1 MKLREYILV
10 LNEASAEST
19 IYIGR
24 LVGSALIGKMVA
36 KSIWKKI
43 QDHYWWQNDSN
54 LAPRPQGDDGEKK
67 IMGEKNK

>member
-1 MKLREYILV
+1 MRHQQNRGFTLGDWLV
-10 LNEASAEST
+10 P
-19 IYIGR
+19 
-24 LVGSALIGKMVA
+24 ALIGKMAA

-67 IMGEKNK
+67 IMGGKYK

>member
-1 MKLREYILV
+1 MGDWLV
-10 LNEASAEST
+10 P
-19 IYIGR
+19 
-24 LVGSALIGKMVA
+24 ALIGKMAA

-67 IMGEKNK
+67 IMGGKYK